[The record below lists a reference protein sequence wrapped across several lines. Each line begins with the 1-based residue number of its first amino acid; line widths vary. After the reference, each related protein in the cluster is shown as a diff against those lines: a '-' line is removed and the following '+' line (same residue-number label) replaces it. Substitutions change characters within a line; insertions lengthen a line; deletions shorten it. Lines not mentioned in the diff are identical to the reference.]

1 MTVAASRHPAD
12 QPAEPPVP
20 PVLPPAAAA
29 AGLVLAALLVV
40 YVVWGSTY
48 LAIRVVVEQA
58 PPLLGMG
65 TRYLAAAVLLGALL
79 SVKGGVRRLRVAPRE
94 LAGCAF
100 LGLMLPVLGNGMV
113 SVGEDHGAPSGVTAL
128 LIAVAPLMITIFRF
142 ASGDRP
148 RSWTWVGV
156 LLGFAGLGY
165 LVLADRSGTGPV
177 PLGAALIVLF
187 ASTCWAFG
195 SWSQPRLPLPKDAF
209 AMTVHEMWT
218 GGTMLVVLGLLRGEH
233 LAVSSYDSR
242 TWVAWAYL
250 VVFGSMVA
258 FTAYVW
264 LLSHAPIS
272 LVATYAYVNPV
283 VAVLLGALILGEPV
297 TGAVL
302 VGGVVIVLAVAIV
315 ISVERPRRK

>member
-1 MTVAASRHPAD
+1 
-12 QPAEPPVP
+12 
-20 PVLPPAAAA
+20 VLPPAAAA
-29 AGLVLAALLVV
+29 AGLVIAALLVV

-58 PPLLGMG
+58 PPMLGMG

-79 SVKGGVRRLRVAPRE
+79 SLKGGVRRLRVTRRE

-128 LIAVAPLMITIFRF
+128 LIAVAPLMITLFRF

-148 RSWTWVGV
+148 RAWTWIGV

-177 PLGAALIVLF
+177 PVGAALIVLF

-218 GGTMLVVLGLLRGEH
+218 GGTMLVVLGLLRGER
-233 LAVSSYDSR
+233 LSLSSYDGR

-283 VAVLLGALILGEPV
+283 VAVLLGALILDEPV

-302 VGGVVIVLAVAIV
+302 VGGLVIVLAVAIV
-315 ISVERPRRK
+315 ISVERPRRD

>member
-1 MTVAASRHPAD
+1 MTVAASRQPAD
-12 QPAEPPVP
+12 QPPEPPAP

-29 AGLVLAALLVV
+29 AGLVVAALLVV

-58 PPLLGMG
+58 PPMLGMG

-79 SVKGGVRRLRVAPRE
+79 SFKGGVRRLRVTRRE

-128 LIAVAPLMITIFRF
+128 LIAVAPLMITLFRF

-148 RSWTWVGV
+148 RPWTWVGV

-165 LVLADRSGTGPV
+165 LVLADRGGTGPV
-177 PLGAALIVLF
+177 PVGAALIVLF

-218 GGTMLVVLGLLRGEH
+218 GGTMLVVLGLLRGER
-233 LAVSSYDSR
+233 LSVSSYDGR

-302 VGGVVIVLAVAIV
+302 VGGLVIVLAVAIV
-315 ISVERPRRK
+315 ISVERPRRR

>member
-1 MTVAASRHPAD
+1 M
-12 QPAEPPVP
+12 
-20 PVLPPAAAA
+20 LPPAAAA
-29 AGLVLAALLVV
+29 AGLVVAALLVV

-58 PPLLGMG
+58 PPMLGMG

-79 SVKGGVRRLRVAPRE
+79 SLKGGVRRRRVTRRE

-128 LIAVAPLMITIFRF
+128 LIAVAPLMITLFRF

-148 RSWTWVGV
+148 RPWTWVGV

-165 LVLADRSGTGPV
+165 LVLADRGGTGPV
-177 PLGAALIVLF
+177 PVGAALIVLF

-218 GGTMLVVLGLLRGEH
+218 GGTMLLVLGLLRGER
-233 LAVSSYDSR
+233 LSVSSYDGR

-283 VAVLLGALILGEPV
+283 VAVLLGALILDEPV

-302 VGGVVIVLAVAIV
+302 VGGLVIVLAVAIV
-315 ISVERPRRK
+315 ISVERPRRH